1 MSFFFFFAF
10 IHFSFTEID
19 MVYKVTYCC
28 LLIIIRLFFFLLL
41 SIAHLQKLAIFIQQS
56 YFFFFKHF
64 ARVSDSIRFV
74 SISKFIILILRF
86 LLFSLW
92 YFQILLISY
101 CIAWFFD
108 AFQISNLVCN
118 LLIWFYFLLW
128 CLATN
133 KLFYWLLLL
142 LQIDML
148 LAINFLTCFC
158 QRLFI
163 VISYFWVLPSTLFVR
178 FIYLLSYL

>member
-19 MVYKVTYCC
+19 MVYKFTYCC

-41 SIAHLQKLAIFIQQS
+41 SISHLQKLAIFIQQL

-74 SISKFIILILRF
+74 SIGKFIILIIRF

-118 LLIWFYFLLW
+118 LLIWFFLLW
-128 CLATN
+128 CLVTN
-133 KLFYWLLLL
+133 KLFCY
-142 LQIDML
+142 
-148 LAINFLTCFC
+148 CC
-158 QRLFI
+158 CYRLI
-163 VISYFWVLPSTLFVR
+163 CC
-178 FIYLLSYL
+178 